1 MSIKGK
7 TKIELSKELILSKI
21 SEYDIFKFYNP
32 LSFEINK
39 KAFSPFRKEKVKSFS
54 IFYVDN
60 KLLYKDYAEIEY
72 KGNCFKFVQQLFNI
86 LEYKD
91 VLIKIAQDFGIIE
104 NNKIVNYEIIQL
116 YKQPD
121 IVEKPKTIIQVKV
134 RDFTDEELEYWKT
147 YHISLL
153 ELKQNNIYSI
163 KELYLNK
170 QRVVLNSE
178 LKFGY
183 FNNKCWKIYTPFSKD
198 KNFKWFPNNIP
209 ITTMYGLENIVEC
222 DVCIITKSLKDYIVL
237 RKVYQYVCAVQNEG
251 SGCFSAEN
259 VKYLKENSK
268 IQILNFDSDVAGVKN
283 SQKLTKQ
290 FDFDYLN
297 VPKQYLEKGI
307 NDFAD
312 LAKHYGLEIVK
323 KIVNEKINKLKNE

>member
-7 TKIELSKELILSKI
+7 TKIKLSKDLILSKI
-21 SEYDIFKFYNP
+21 SEYDIYRFYNP
-32 LSFEINK
+32 LPFEINK
-39 KAFSPFRKEKVKSFS
+39 KAFSPFRSEKIKSFS

-60 KLLYKDYAEIEY
+60 KLLYKDYAEVDF
-72 KGNCFKFVQQLFNI
+72 KGDCFKFVQQLFHI
-86 LEYKD
+86 LEYKN
-91 VLIKIAQDFGIIE
+91 VVIKIAQDFGIVQ
-104 NNKIVNYEIIQL
+104 NNTVVNSEIVQL
-116 YKQPD
+116 YKQPE
-121 IVEKPKTIIQVKV
+121 IIEKKKAIIQVKIK
-134 RDFTDEELEYWKT
+134 RFTDEELAYWNT

-153 ELKQNNIYSI
+153 ELIENNIYSI

-170 QRVVLNSE
+170 QRIVLNSE

-183 FNNKCWKIYTPFSKD
+183 FNNKSWKIYTPFSKD
-198 KNFKWFPNNIP
+198 KNLKWFPNNTP
-209 ITTMYGLENIVEC
+209 ITTMYGLENIVDC

-237 RKVYQYVCAVQNEG
+237 RKIYKYVCAVQNEG
-251 SGCFSAEN
+251 SGCFSEEN

-297 VPKQYLEKGI
+297 VPKQYLEERI

-312 LAKHYGLEIVK
+312 LARMHGLEIVK
-323 KIVNEKINKLKNE
+323 TIINEKINK